1 MQIGDKKAG
10 PLWGDRIVERRRR
23 APRASTRWPASSATR
38 CRISS
43 PGSLTDEE
51 AQQVA
56 AFITSKPRPPY
67 PFKARD
73 YSGSK
78 VPVDAVYY
86 RTGVD

>member
-1 MQIGDKKAG
+1 M
-10 PLWGDRIVERRRR
+10 PYLN
-23 APRASTRWPASSATR
+23 
-38 CRISS
+38 

-73 YSGSK
+73 YPGSK
-78 VPVDAVYY
+78 VPADAVYY
-86 RTGVD
+86 RRGVN